1 MPLSQPKRE
10 VKKAK
15 VVVFQP
21 RKTWTHDFCLLS
33 DPVCNVTPSI
43 SQFTKLKDAGLGKKR
58 ITFPDKKASFMKFKS
73 ILEEEYPK
81 LKDQDGAFEI
91 MRAQGGGNSRP
102 LHLIP
107 MPSEGYNIPY
117 LREMVGTTTL
127 LYIRPIK
134 CAVSTEKSNVGATSA
149 SPTTECSGCQER
161 MPISSLRQH
170 KFECKSSMIYN
181 SDESD
186 DENTMHYKDDIKLT
200 VASNVCEGKK
210 NAHHHEAISI
220 LDDGEGTSKQAWSS
234 QLKHI
239 FPDSEMEQLEEVS
252 LQSASL
258 DEAAELMLD
267 KFSNN
272 EDEATSIENFV
283 EMFAK
288 RSSKGGED
296 EFVIVD
302 RESFWIDVIRFY
314 KKAIG
319 KPELLRRELCVSFK
333 NEEGLDG
340 GAMKIEFFALA
351 LKEIKNRLFE
361 GNEHTLIP
369 IKDATKG
376 LLFQLTGMIISH
388 SISQQASI
396 GFPVLAPYVYAYMVG
411 ADEDEITPLLNK
423 NFIPL
428 DASTSVLHNFL
439 TSLAACENNAD
450 VEALLEQNKMSEA
463 FWQLIN
469 SSRWPKE
476 QLIDINTRDFLMQ
489 HLVYHELL
497 TSRKNEL
504 DELKQGLKSLGLL
517 DLVAK
522 NAEMCKVLFCADKS
536 QQINADVLNEMM
548 LPISPSNFAEEQSQ
562 KWFFDYLSLEA
573 DPDFPEDSRCRSLLQ
588 FWTSWSKVPFGG
600 LAKSLKVIFL
610 PDDDKFCLPTSSAC
624 TKTLRLPTV
633 HSSQGKFFQSMD
645 VALKYGKV
653 GFPNP

>member
-10 VKKAK
+10 VKRAKA
-15 VVVFQP
+15 VVFQP

-33 DPVCNVTPSI
+33 NPSCNVTPSI
-43 SQFTKLKDAGLGKKR
+43 SQLTKLKDAGLGRKR

-73 ILEEEYPK
+73 SLEKEYPK

-102 LHLIP
+102 LHLIK

-117 LREMVGTTTL
+117 LREVIGTTTL

-134 CAVSTEKSNVGATSA
+134 CVISTEKSDVEATST

-170 KFECKSSMIYN
+170 KFECKSMVCN
-181 SDESD
+181 SDDSD
-186 DENTMHYKDDIKLT
+186 DEINMHKEDTKSST
-200 VASNVCEGKK
+200 ASKFHEEKK
-210 NAHHHEAISI
+210 NSQHDEVISI
-220 LDDGEGTSKQAWSS
+220 LDDGEGTSKQTWSS
-234 QLKHI
+234 QLKHV
-239 FPDSEMEQLEEVS
+239 FPDSEMEELEEVS

-258 DEAAELMLD
+258 DEAAELMLNKLGND
-267 KFSNN
+267 
-272 EDEATSIENFV
+272 EDEATSIEDLV
-283 EMFAK
+283 ETFAK
-288 RSSKGGED
+288 RNSLESGED

-319 KPELLRRELCVSFK
+319 KPELLKSELSVSFK
-333 NEEGLDG
+333 NEDGLDG
-340 GAMKIEFFALA
+340 GAMKIEFFLLA
-351 LKEIKNRLFE
+351 LQEVKNRLFE
-361 GNEHTLIP
+361 GNEANLIP
-369 IKDATKG
+369 IKDATKC
-376 LLFQLTGMIISH
+376 LLFQLAGMIISH
-388 SISQQASI
+388 SLSQQASI

-411 ADEDEITPLLNK
+411 AGEDEVATLMNK

-428 DASTSVLHNFL
+428 DASTSVLHDFL
-439 TSLAACENNAD
+439 TSLAGCENDAD
-450 VEALLEQNKMSEA
+450 VESLLEKNKMSEA

-476 QLIDINTRDFLMQ
+476 QVIDIETRDFLLQ

-497 TSRKNEL
+497 TSRKNEIE
-504 DELKQGLKSLGLL
+504 ELKEGLKSLGLL
-517 DLVAK
+517 DLIAK
-522 NAEMCKVLFCADKS
+522 NAEICKVLFCADKS
-536 QQINADVLNEMM
+536 RQINADVLNDMM
-548 LPISPSNFAEEQSQ
+548 LSISPSNFAEEQSQ
-562 KWFFDYLSLEA
+562 KWFLEYLGLKA
-573 DPDFPEDSRCRSLLQ
+573 DPDFPGDSRCRSLLQ
-588 FWTSWSKVPFGG
+588 FWTGWSVVPFSG
-600 LAKSLKVIFL
+600 LTKRLKVIFL
-610 PDDDKFCLPTSSAC
+610 PDDDKCCLPTTSAC

-633 HSSQGKFFQSMD
+633 HSSRGKFFQSMD